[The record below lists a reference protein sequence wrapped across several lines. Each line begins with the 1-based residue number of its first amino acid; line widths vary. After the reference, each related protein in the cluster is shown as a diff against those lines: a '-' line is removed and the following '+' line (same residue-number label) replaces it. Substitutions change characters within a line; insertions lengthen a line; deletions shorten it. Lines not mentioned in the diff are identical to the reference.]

1 MRRLLYPDLSRFLL
15 IGLSLSSIIP
25 SWSFIH
31 AVKAAQAAPT
41 PQQVLASQ
49 QVVTLASSAS
59 PMNAFQAVQQLALE
73 LVNRD
78 RAAEG
83 LSPMQV
89 DTQLAQAA
97 QHHAEDMLKRNY
109 FSHYSPEGHTPT
121 DRLTAVGGTGF
132 PSENIVMRERS
143 RFRHINIQA
152 LEEFQDQWMHS
163 PKHRH
168 SLMNPRLEK
177 FGYGLAID
185 PASGRTFAVQ
195 LFSRR

>member
-1 MRRLLYPDLSRFLL
+1 MKPLLRPYLSRFVLL
-15 IGLSLSSIIP
+15 GLALGSVVPCWNLINV
-25 SWSFIH
+25 
-31 AVKAAQAAPT
+31 ANAAQAAPA
-41 PQQVLASQ
+41 PRK
-49 QVVTLASSAS
+49 VTVLASSAS

-83 LSPMQV
+83 LPPMQI
-89 DTQLAQAA
+89 DEQLALAA
-97 QHHAEDMLKRNY
+97 QHHAEDMLRRNY
-109 FSHYSPEGHTPT
+109 FSHYSPEGQTPT
-121 DRLTAVGGTGF
+121 DRLTAVGGSGF
-132 PSENIVMRERS
+132 PSENIVMRES
-143 RFRHINIQA
+143 TRFRHINIQI

-168 SLMNPRLEK
+168 SLMNPNLEK

-195 LFSRR
+195 MFSRR

>member
-1 MRRLLYPDLSRFLL
+1 MKRLLRPYLSQFIVL
-15 IGLSLSSIIP
+15 GLSLGSIIP
-25 SWSFIH
+25 CWSFIS
-31 AVKAAQAAPT
+31 VVSTAQAAPI
-41 PQQVLASQ
+41 PRRVA
-49 QVVTLASSAS
+49 TLASSSS

-83 LSPMQV
+83 LPPMQV
-89 DTQLAQAA
+89 DVQLAQAA
-97 QHHAEDMLKRNY
+97 QHHAEDMLRRNY
-109 FSHYSPEGHTPT
+109 FSHYSPEGQTPT
-121 DRLTAVGGTGF
+121 DRLTAVGGAGF
-132 PSENIVMRERS
+132 PSENIVMRESS

-195 LFSRR
+195 MFSRR

>member
-1 MRRLLYPDLSRFLL
+1 MKPLLRPPLSQFVVLGLFL
-15 IGLSLSSIIP
+15 GSIIP
-25 SWSFIH
+25 CWSFIN
-31 AVKAAQAAPT
+31 VVNAAQAAPMSRR
-41 PQQVLASQ
+41 VA
-49 QVVTLASSAS
+49 TLASSAS

-83 LSPMQV
+83 LPPMQV
-89 DTQLAQAA
+89 DVQLAQAA
-97 QHHAEDMLKRNY
+97 QRHAEDMLRRNY
-109 FSHYSPEGHTPT
+109 FSHYSPEGQTPT

-132 PSENIVMRERS
+132 PSENIVMRESS

-185 PASGRTFAVQ
+185 PSSGRTFAVQ
-195 LFSRR
+195 MFSRR